1 MVSCPGSTPANQGV
15 SADGIWQD
23 HGILLTHHPHQNSR
37 ENWLWGEEGDTS
49 ASWFFPGE
57 VAPALPAGCLVLPP
71 GPSCSSTGPWVAP
84 LLNRDIILNTCF
96 LGLQVLVP
104 NPRTCPT
111 IKDARSCQRTCLSQS
126 WEQKAGVGRY
136 PEAVCLLPIQHG
148 IQEHLPRELVNG
160 EHVSRLLVHTRP
172 LDAVDDAAQLLLVRL
187 DLQV

>member
-49 ASWFFPGE
+49 ASWFFPEE

-71 GPSCSSTGPWVAP
+71 GPSCSSTEPRVAP

-104 NPRTCPT
+104 NPRTCPQLRT
-111 IKDARSCQRTCLSQS
+111 PDLAREPVLASHGNRRLEWGGTRKRSVFSRSSTAFRNTFPVNLSM
-126 WEQKAGVGRY
+126 E
-136 PEAVCLLPIQHG
+136 
-148 IQEHLPRELVNG
+148 NT
-160 EHVSRLLVHTRP
+160 SRGSSSTPGPWML
-172 LDAVDDAAQLLLVRL
+172 
-187 DLQV
+187 